1 MRGTKNFSVAIVVAI
16 LLFALTLATDAK
28 LKDDLYAFPN
38 PFLPPGQVISFHYTL
53 SVTGLVSI
61 DIYDSRGVHIRQLA
75 KMISKTAAVHKNE
88 EYWDGKNDKG
98 ENVPAGI
105 YTVRFDVTYSGGA
118 TERATILVGL
128 VR

>member
-1 MRGTKNFSVAIVVAI
+1 MRGKKTYSIATVIAI
-16 LLFALTLATDAK
+16 LLFTLSLASFAK

-38 PFLPPGQVISFHYTL
+38 PFLPPGQVVSFHYIL
-53 SVTGLVSI
+53 SVTGLLSV
-61 DIYDSRGVHIRQLA
+61 DVYDSRGVHIRQVV
-75 KMISKTAAVHKNE
+75 KMVSKKAAVHKNE

-98 ENVPAGI
+98 ENVPAGVYI
-105 YTVRFDVTYSGGA
+105 VRFDITYSGGA